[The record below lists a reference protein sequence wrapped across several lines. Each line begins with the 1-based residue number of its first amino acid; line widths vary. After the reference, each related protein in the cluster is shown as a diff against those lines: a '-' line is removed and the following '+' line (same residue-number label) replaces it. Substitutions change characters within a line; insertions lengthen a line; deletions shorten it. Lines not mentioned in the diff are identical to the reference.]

1 VKVVKPVAAAQ
12 RNCALVRKSGRDRAF
27 SHRQALVRWAVW
39 DPGPSCS
46 PAPERRSHCPTS
58 RRLLRLAGIPK
69 VGAILGLAR
78 SRHEQNAMV
87 IGLGVQ
93 QLTDAL
99 EDNDPFGVRI
109 AESGNQVGCQ
119 GVPGDLSAPAPSR
132 GLGGTAIH
140 VKAL

>member
-1 VKVVKPVAAAQ
+1 
-12 RNCALVRKSGRDRAF
+12 
-27 SHRQALVRWAVW
+27 
-39 DPGPSCS
+39 
-46 PAPERRSHCPTS
+46 
-58 RRLLRLAGIPK
+58 
-69 VGAILGLAR
+69 LGLAR